1 MAAPPPPPPP
11 VTEEFPVGDTFG
23 PPPEMAPPAPAIPP
37 PPPPDLPPEIQM
49 GGDPP
54 MGDMFGPPPP
64 RPVAPVAAQ
73 PPVRRPEFVE
83 EAPIEDILGRPTL
96 PPPSVPPP
104 SPVPPRT
111 VEPPDFGGPEE
122 LFGYPADRGPADV
135 PPDVA
140 AVAPLTAAA
149 MPTPTPTPTATPT
162 PTPTPTTPPRPPDL
176 PPGVPWIPGGWKK
189 GMKDP
194 FDSSNWIPDPTK
206 EGAGGEQ
213 QVGLD
218 PVFGGPI
225 DPDIEVEGPDVGRRP
240 EQRVDVDTDAVT
252 AAKEKREEDR
262 IETADPEAAKEA
274 ARQADARRKA
284 AREAQEAH
292 AAQVA
297 QAAAAQATT
306 APPPSLTKLSP
317 QPTASPLLMP
327 PPPPPP
333 PPTGSL
339 FAGGFDPNAMPTTAA
354 QFTQAGNAGAASML
368 NRMNT
373 VVEPKKYFQEG
384 GIIEEL
390 SQDETTSQVLQMVA
404 QALQTPDDP
413 QAAEIIS
420 GFEEAF
426 GEEALMELIQLI
438 SGGAEMPAGADEGLQ
453 MPGPVP
459 AAPAMLPTTPPAMLP
474 AAPPMQVGGLIPGSG
489 DAMADDIITVAD
501 EGTPDAQKIAVSSGE
516 YVVAGD
522 VVSGLGSGNT
532 DAGAEV
538 LDQLQEDV
546 RMARTGTN
554 GQPPPM
560 DLSEVLPATYGGR
573 YA

>member
-1 MAAPPPPPPP
+1 
-11 VTEEFPVGDTFG
+11 
-23 PPPEMAPPAPAIPP
+23 
-37 PPPPDLPPEIQM
+37 
-49 GGDPP
+49 
-54 MGDMFGPPPP
+54 
-64 RPVAPVAAQ
+64 
-73 PPVRRPEFVE
+73 
-83 EAPIEDILGRPTL
+83 
-96 PPPSVPPP
+96 
-104 SPVPPRT
+104 
-111 VEPPDFGGPEE
+111 
-122 LFGYPADRGPADV
+122 
-135 PPDVA
+135 
-140 AVAPLTAAA
+140 
-149 MPTPTPTPTATPT
+149 MP
-162 PTPTPTTPPRPPDL
+162 
-176 PPGVPWIPGGWKK
+176 
-189 GMKDP
+189 DP
-194 FDSSNWIPDPTK
+194 FDYQAMGPDPTQ
-206 EGAGGEQ
+206 ENGGGEQ

-225 DPDIEVEGPDVGRRP
+225 DPGVEVEGPEVGRRP

-262 IETADPEAAKEA
+262 ITEADPEAAKEA

-297 QAAAAQATT
+297 QAAAAAAQATPAPTPTTTFMPTPT
-306 APPPSLTKLSP
+306 ATPLLPPPQS
-317 QPTASPLLMP
+317 QQ
-327 PPPPPP
+327 

-373 VVEPKKYFQEG
+373 VVKPKKYFQEG

-474 AAPPMQVGGLIPGSG
+474 AAPPMQVGGLIPGNG

-501 EGTPDAQKIAVSSGE
+501 EGTPNAQKIAVSSGE

-546 RMARTGTN
+546 RMARTGAN